1 MEYLIQKKY
10 LRMEYGKYIDLVII
24 NRKKKSKRKKKL
36 VPHTYQKFLDGV

>member
-24 NRKKKSKRKKKL
+24 NRKKKSKRKKGHT
-36 VPHTYQKFLDGV
+36 HTYQKFLDGV